1 VAFPL
6 EFTGFG
12 TVISFGGVVLPLRFL
27 RMLMEIMVFVCLFVC
42 LFCCVFCRNL
52 FCFVSKNTTLEGLIP
67 STSGENEGL

>member
-1 VAFPL
+1 
-6 EFTGFG
+6 
-12 TVISFGGVVLPLRFL
+12 
-27 RMLMEIMVFVCLFVC
+27 MEIMVFVCLFVC